1 VSSQFSRPKAI
12 IFDWDNTLVDS
23 WKTIHQ
29 ALNATLTNFGLEPWS
44 LEYTKANVQKSM
56 RDSFP
61 GLFGNHWEKAGEF
74 FYEQYEAIH
83 IETLSPLEG
92 AEQTLV
98 ALRKEGIYLAV
109 VSNKKGNYLRQ
120 EVTHL
125 GWDTFFG
132 QIVGALDAEQDKPAI
147 APVKLALNRSG
158 VNEGS
163 VIWFAGDSQV
173 DLECAHNSNCVPI
186 LIRKKEPEALEFKDY
201 PPDMHIRDCPALLK
215 LLDTL

>member
-1 VSSQFSRPKAI
+1 MSSQLSRPKAI

-98 ALRKEGIYLAV
+98 ALKKEGIYLAV

-132 QIVGALDAEQDKPAI
+132 QIVGALDAEQDKP
-147 APVKLALNRSG
+147 
-158 VNEGS
+158 
-163 VIWFAGDSQV
+163 
-173 DLECAHNSNCVPI
+173 
-186 LIRKKEPEALEFKDY
+186 
-201 PPDMHIRDCPALLK
+201 
-215 LLDTL
+215 